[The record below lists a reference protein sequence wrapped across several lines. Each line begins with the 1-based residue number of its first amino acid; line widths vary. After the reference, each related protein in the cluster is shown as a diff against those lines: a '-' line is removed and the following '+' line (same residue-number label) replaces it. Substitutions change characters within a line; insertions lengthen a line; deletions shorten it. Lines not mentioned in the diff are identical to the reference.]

1 MSHAQTLLRLTHNT
15 NQALREG
22 RLGAQEWFNF
32 LNSIEMLAKTMQLH
46 EAREKK
52 SHLKIADASSTSYSN
67 ANSSSDTCSQTAT
80 RNQTV
85 ACSQTATCNQT
96 VARSQTATRN
106 SNAACSL
113 TATCSPTA
121 TYGASDIPPRVAN
134 NN

>member
-52 SHLKIADASSTSYSN
+52 SHLKIADASSTSYSTSYSN
-67 ANSSSDTCSQTAT
+67 ANSSSDT
-80 RNQTV
+80 RN
-85 ACSQTATCNQT
+85 ST
-96 VARSQTATRN
+96 VAR
-106 SNAACSL
+106 SL
-113 TATCSPTA
+113 TATCNSTVACSPTA
-121 TYGASDIPPRVAN
+121 TCNSTVACGVSDIPPRVAN

>member
-67 ANSSSDTCSQTAT
+67 ANSSSDTS
-80 RNQTV
+80 NQTV
-85 ACSQTATCNQT
+85 VCSLTATCNQT
-96 VARSQTATRN
+96 VARSQTAI
-106 SNAACSL
+106 
-113 TATCSPTA
+113 
-121 TYGASDIPPRVAN
+121 YGASDIPPRVAN